1 MSAARW
7 MRSPVVDGAVAF
19 AWVPFVFAA
28 RWAAGDTTAL
38 LLVINGTF
46 LLSFLHQPLTLPL
59 VYGDP
64 GQRNAHRRLYT
75 WSPLVFAAAI
85 AFGLWVSLALVAVV
99 AGLWNAEHTL
109 MQRYGLTR
117 IYGRKVGQGDGRL
130 DKAMLVSWL
139 VLALVW
145 VAAEPATPDRLVGL
159 RLGQVNDDGVDR
171 LLSLQPWAAALLVP
185 VLVVAAVLA
194 LSWLHAEASR
204 LRAGRANPAKWLY
217 VASTAA
223 LFTVILVD
231 PVAGFIGYVGAHSIE
246 YFVIVHHALGSRFT
260 DGSGGPLGR
269 VVRAPRGRG
278 RFLGWYV
285 ATFLAVVAIEKAWG
299 DQGVYGF
306 TVLFLG
312 GLHVF
317 YDGFVWKLRRPAVAR
332 GLVTAD

>member
-1 MSAARW
+1 
-7 MRSPVVDGAVAF
+7 MRSSAVDGAVAF
-19 AWVPFVFAA
+19 AWVPFVVAA
-28 RWAAGDTTAL
+28 RWASGNHAAL
-38 LLVINGTF
+38 LVVLNGTF

-64 GQRNAHRRLYT
+64 GQRAAHRRLYR

-85 AFGLWVSLALVAVV
+85 AFGLWVSLALVAIV

-117 IYGRKVGQGDGRL
+117 IYGRKAGQGDGRL

-145 VAAEPATPDRLVGL
+145 VAADPATPARLVGL
-159 RLGQVNDDGVDR
+159 RLGQVNDDGVER
-171 LLSLQPWAAALLVP
+171 LLSLRPWAAGLLVP
-185 VLVVAAVLA
+185 VVIAALVLA
-194 LSWLHAEASR
+194 LGWVRGEASR
-204 LRAGRANPAKWLY
+204 CRAGRANPAKWLY
-217 VASTAA
+217 VGSTAA
-223 LFTVILVD
+223 LFAVILVD

-269 VVRAPRGRG
+269 VVRAPGGRG
-278 RFLGWYV
+278 RFLGCYV
-285 ATFLAVVAIEKAWG
+285 AAFFALVALEKAWG

-317 YDGFVWKLRRPAVAR
+317 YDGFVWKLRHPAVAR
-332 GLVTAD
+332 GLVTEVPAVAG